1 MKDRLEKEIHVRLSM
16 EDFNLVHSKAVSL
29 GYPKQ
34 SDYLRAMLK
43 HEDKYVNLYRS
54 LIYELKKQGVNLNQ
68 IAHKANTNPYI
79 INTELLSSLIEIE
92 RTYKAILEEVRRLK
106 W

>member
-1 MKDRLEKEIHVRLSM
+1 MKERLEKEIHVRLSM
-16 EDFNLVHSKAVSL
+16 EDFNLVHSKALSL

>member
-106 W
+106 

>member
-29 GYPKQ
+29 GFPKQ

-68 IAHKANTNPYI
+68 IAHKANTNPFS
-79 INTELLSSLIEIE
+79 INTELISSLIEIE
-92 RTYKAILEEVRRLK
+92 RTYKLILEEIRRLK
-106 W
+106 

>member
-1 MKDRLEKEIHVRLSM
+1 M
-16 EDFNLVHSKAVSL
+16 EDFNLVHSKALSL

-106 W
+106 

>member
-16 EDFNLVHSKAVSL
+16 EDFNLVHSKALSL
-29 GYPKQ
+29 GFPKQ

-68 IAHKANTNPYI
+68 IAHKANSSNLYI
-79 INTELLSSLIEIE
+79 INTELISSLIEIE
-92 RTYKAILEEVRRLK
+92 RTYKLILEEIRRLK
-106 W
+106 